1 MIANIAGS
9 AGNIAPLPGLL
20 FCCPY
25 NNIVQAVCQYVFLIF
40 FKIIFFATPYYT
52 KIAGRKKNKYL
63 FAFGV
68 LYYDGDNTE

>member
-1 MIANIAGS
+1 M
-9 AGNIAPLPGLL
+9 
-20 FCCPY
+20 F
-25 NNIVQAVCQYVFLIF
+25 FLIF
-40 FKIIFFATPYYT
+40 FKIIFFATPYYA